1 MATETEYQDDVR
13 LLDDLTRLKL
23 RLIDRKLQQPSA
35 RYTRRER
42 RRSPSPVAIVY
53 TPEPPPPPER
63 RRSKFHKKLDRRNEV
78 LQKLWEELG
87 NGGGHRTYARS
98 LPPLSPRPASR
109 AEMAPLAP
117 WIDDNFWNK
126 KGNTKKDLM
135 ELMLIQNA
143 QMQQWLMTQTLQRNQ
158 MKDDGNVHHYYYG
171 NGQGPP
177 VRVLPPIRKNDAGN
191 QYPQDFM
198 REDGVDFNQDV
209 QRQPHTQLVYAADA
223 QVANTGTGTN
233 TAAGAS
239 PTKSKRGKR

>member
-87 NGGGHRTYARS
+87 NGGHRTYARS
-98 LPPLSPRPASR
+98 LPPLSPRPVSR
-109 AEMAPLAP
+109 AELAPLAP

-158 MKDDGNVHHYYYG
+158 MKDDGNVHHYYYA

-223 QVANTGTGTN
+223 QVTNSGTGTN

>member
-1 MATETEYQDDVR
+1 MATAAEYTDDVR

-23 RLIDRKLQQPSA
+23 RLIDRKLQNPSA

-42 RRSPSPVAIVY
+42 RRSPSPEY
-53 TPEPPPPPER
+53 TPTPPLPPER
-63 RRSKFHKKLDRRNEV
+63 RRTKFHKKLDRRNDI

-87 NGGGHRTYARS
+87 NGGTNRTYARS
-98 LPPLSPRPASR
+98 LPPLSPRPVSR
-109 AEMAPLAP
+109 SDPPLAP
-117 WIDDNFWNK
+117 WVDENFWNR

-158 MKDDGNVHHYYYG
+158 MKDDGAVHHYYYP
-171 NGQGPP
+171 NGQGGPP

-198 REDGVDFNQDV
+198 REDGVDFNQDL
-209 QRQPHTQLVYAADA
+209 QRTPHTQLVYAQDA
-223 QVANTGTGTN
+223 VNTGTN
-233 TAAGAS
+233 TAAVS
-239 PTKSKRGKR
+239 PTKAKRGAKR